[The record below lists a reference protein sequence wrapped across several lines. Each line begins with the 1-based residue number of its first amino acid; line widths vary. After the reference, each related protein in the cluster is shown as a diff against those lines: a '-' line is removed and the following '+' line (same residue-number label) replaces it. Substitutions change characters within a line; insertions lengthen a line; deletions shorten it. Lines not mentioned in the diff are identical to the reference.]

1 MMDKDTAKAIN
12 NLSNKVNEVSERL
25 NNLINL
31 LTEKNKADIDYLAMM
46 TDVDIPEK
54 SVREVN
60 DEQ

>member
-1 MMDKDTAKAIN
+1 MDKDTAKAIN

-54 SVREVN
+54 FVKEVS